1 MSQNNTDWVIYG
13 NTTAIDRAA
22 ADCSFINKDGY
33 TSYMLYNG
41 QFVRINN
48 NGGLAAHRCVLN
60 VANSTTGSARVLT
73 IATTDAMGL
82 EEVKDDSYY
91 TIDGRRLNGKPAT
104 KGVYIYN
111 GKKICL

>member
-1 MSQNNTDWVIYG
+1 
-13 NTTAIDRAA
+13 
-22 ADCSFINKDGY
+22 
-33 TSYMLYNG
+33 MLYNG
-41 QFVRINN
+41 EFVRINN

-82 EEVKDDSYY
+82 EEVKEVKGVKEVKDDSYY